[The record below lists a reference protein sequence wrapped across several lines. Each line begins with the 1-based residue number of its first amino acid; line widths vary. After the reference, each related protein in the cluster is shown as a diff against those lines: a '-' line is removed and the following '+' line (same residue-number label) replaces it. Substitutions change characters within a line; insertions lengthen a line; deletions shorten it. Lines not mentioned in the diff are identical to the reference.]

1 MITLLGDQRMT
12 KKIEKLTKEKLAK
25 EIKYVFVRDLAIKYG
40 ICKQTLI
47 KRMKEWGIQNPSNA
61 ERYANKVLNKRY
73 GRLIVKEFAGID
85 KFGKTL
91 VRCLCDCGKITII
104 NKSSLSRSL
113 TRSCGCYKAEKVR
126 VKHVGDLSPAY
137 FRRCKKSALER
148 HHTFSINMKDVWS
161 IYLKQNGKCAISG
174 VPVKFVADN
183 NNAGFQTASIDRI
196 DSKKGYVKG
205 NIQIVH
211 KTINVIKW
219 TLTMEEFEYW
229 ITMVY
234 KHKKLHKKDFSDFKP
249 RDKYINQ
256 I

>member
-1 MITLLGDQRMT
+1 MT
-12 KKIEKLTKEKLAK
+12 KSIQKLTKEKLTK
-25 EIKYVFVRDLAIKYG
+25 EIKCTFVRDLAIKYG

-47 KRMKEWGIQNPSNA
+47 KRMKEWGIENPSSA
-61 ERYANKVLNKRY
+61 ERYANRILNKKY
-73 GRLIVKEFAGID
+73 GRLTVKEFAGID

-91 VRCLCDCGKITII
+91 LKCVCDCGKNVTL
-104 NKSSLSRSL
+104 NKSSLNRSL
-113 TRSCGCYKAEKVR
+113 TKSCGCYKTEKLR
-126 VKHVGDLSPAY
+126 IKHVGDLSPAY
-137 FRRCKKSALER
+137 FRRCKDSSLER
-148 HHTFSINMKDVWS
+148 HHVFSVSMKYVWDTY
-161 IYLKQNGKCAISG
+161 IKQKGRCAITG
-174 VPVKFVADN
+174 VPIKFIADN
-183 NNAGFQTASIDRI
+183 NHGGFQTASIDRI

-249 RDKYINQ
+249 REKYINQ